1 MVKGAHTATMD
12 LKTCF
17 ACLPCCSLRAQVFK
31 LIKPQTRRHVR
42 LSSNMRVG
50 GAGDRGD
57 VLGCRYT
64 LQDPTD
70 VSQDPHF
77 AIDKRQLLLSLG
89 AVAVSSTLDSFRG
102 SERCDAAESG
112 EVTRATSSDVGNSH
126 SSSDIQAPSSPS
138 SPRAYLDIVV
148 DGEPYGRIVIA
159 VDQDVAPIGAQ
170 RFLDLAYGK
179 EGVSYRRSRITFLDN
194 QYIQATGVRSLSY
207 KASGRTSIAGGP
219 DTESLESE
227 MALAASS
234 QSKSR
239 HHDQAGIVSLVVQPA
254 QEIETKDKLVAV
266 KGQLLTVTEV
276 LGELPNGSGFAI
288 TTGPA
293 PQLDATNLIVGQV
306 ISGQDI
312 VDRLALLPR
321 VKNNSGSP
329 FFQAGKAAGDKRA
342 KVAERAFGKPFAKI
356 VIEDCGLL

>member
-1 MVKGAHTATMD
+1 
-12 LKTCF
+12 
-17 ACLPCCSLRAQVFK
+17 
-31 LIKPQTRRHVR
+31 
-42 LSSNMRVG
+42 MRVG
-50 GAGDRGD
+50 GAGDRED
-57 VLGCRYT
+57 VLGCGYT
-64 LQDPTD
+64 LRDPSD
-70 VSQDPHF
+70 LSQDPHL
-77 AIDKRQLLLSLG
+77 AIDKRQLILSIG
-89 AVAVSSTLDSFRG
+89 AVAISSTLDSIRG
-102 SERCDAAESG
+102 SDQCDAAESG
-112 EVTRATSSDVGNSH
+112 EGTNATTSDVGSSH
-126 SSSDIQAPSSPS
+126 SSDIQAASSAS

-159 VDQDVAPIGAQ
+159 VDHDVAPIGAQ

-194 QYIQATGVRSLSY
+194 EYIQATGVRSLSY

-227 MALAASS
+227 MARAASS
-234 QSKSR
+234 QAASR
-239 HHDQAGIVSLVVQPA
+239 HHDQAGIVSLVVKPA

-266 KGQLLTVTEV
+266 KGQLITVTEV

-293 PQLDATNLIVGQV
+293 PQLDATNLIVGRV
-306 ISGQDI
+306 ISGQDV

-342 KVAERAFGKPFAKI
+342 KVAERAFGKPFSKI